1 MTAAFSFGERNPHK
15 CMNLVC
21 GQCQKEFLVDEL
33 PRRGSVCFGCHIK
46 SIRLGFRQ
54 GREEFHGPTIRER
67 QEQIV
72 KDAKINGYNPEPVGT
87 RWV

>member
-1 MTAAFSFGERNPHK
+1 
-15 CMNLVC
+15 MNLVC
-21 GQCQKEFLVDEL
+21 EQCQKEFLVDEL

>member
-1 MTAAFSFGERNPHK
+1 
-15 CMNLVC
+15 MNLVC
-21 GQCQKEFLVDEL
+21 KECSNEFEVAEM
-33 PRRGSVCFGCHIK
+33 PHRGPICFRCHVRT
-46 SIRLGFRQ
+46 IRLGFRQ